1 MVKKYSPLKSVS
13 NLTLCAMNEHFCSL
27 RVVGNEFPCRFTT
40 NSSYSVHDH
49 LCGTGSKSNAAGLSL
64 PVILFLHG
72 SGERGTD
79 GIRQTQVGIGPAL
92 AKVGHPSA
100 VVVYPQIPN
109 TYCIVVRS
117 TGARCSNGSIK
128 KDRRDIPHRP
138 Q

>member
-1 MVKKYSPLKSVS
+1 MSSHVDSPPIVVTQYTTIYVEQVVKV
-13 NLTLCAMNEHFCSL
+13 MH
-27 RVVGNEFPCRFTT
+27 
-40 NSSYSVHDH
+40 
-49 LCGTGSKSNAAGLSL
+49 AAGQSL

-109 TYCIVVRS
+109 TASWSDRVGLAVR
-117 TGARCSNGSIK
+117 SNGSIK